1 MKPEMIVAHASKGHQ
16 AFSVCVRVFIVAGFV
31 IATLFSLMMY
41 SLGDWVIT
49 AVQSLKPWLA
59 CWRVGVFLS
68 LIGGWPYWINHYA
81 HWAKLDADQQQFL
94 INYRWRFAAVL
105 LGIEAILVQRVFA
118 GLMP

>member
-1 MKPEMIVAHASKGHQ
+1 MKPEMVVAHASKGHQ
-16 AFSVCVRVFIVAGFV
+16 AFSFCLRVFIVAGFV

-41 SLGDWVIT
+41 SLGDGAIT

-81 HWAKLDADQQQFL
+81 HWAKLDTNQRHNL
-94 INYRWRFAAVL
+94 IHYRWRFAIL
-105 LGIEAILVQRVFA
+105 LLVIEAILVQRVFA
-118 GLMP
+118 ELMR